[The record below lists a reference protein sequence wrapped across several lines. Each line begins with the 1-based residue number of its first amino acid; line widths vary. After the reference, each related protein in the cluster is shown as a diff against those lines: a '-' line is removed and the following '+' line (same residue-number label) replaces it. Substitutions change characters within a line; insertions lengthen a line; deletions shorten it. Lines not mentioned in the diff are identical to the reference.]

1 MVKILF
7 QILRENCIKWS
18 EFKRK
23 NSLLSTGIS
32 LLSLSLEV
40 FRLSILLTYNY
51 CSGYYFLTYLEY
63 PLILAQQSIL
73 FYYVLKFKNLLT
85 VETVLLSMLVYLTIF
100 LFMTEILPKIVLNYL
115 IVSTFSDY
123 VLIQCIF
130 D

>member
-1 MVKILF
+1 MK
-7 QILRENCIKWS
+7 E
-18 EFKRK
+18 

-85 VETVLLSMLVYLTIF
+85 VETVLLSMLLYLTIF

-115 IVSTFSDY
+115 IVSTFFEY
-123 VLIQCIF
+123 
-130 D
+130 

>member
-7 QILRENCIKWS
+7 QILRENCIKCS

-51 CSGYYFLTYLEY
+51 CSVYYFLTYLEY

-123 VLIQCIF
+123 V
-130 D
+130 